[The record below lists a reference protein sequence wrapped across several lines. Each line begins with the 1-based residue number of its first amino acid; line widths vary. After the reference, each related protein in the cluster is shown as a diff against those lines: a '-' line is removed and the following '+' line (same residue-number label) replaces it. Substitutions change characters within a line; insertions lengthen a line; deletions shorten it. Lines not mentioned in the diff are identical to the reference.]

1 MLNGQI
7 VLVTGASRGIGNA
20 IALTLGGA
28 GATVIGTA
36 TSEEGAD
43 NISKIFSES
52 DILGKGMKLNVTDN
66 DQITSV
72 LKAVTDEYGAVDVLI
87 NNAGITRDNILVR
100 MKEEEW
106 DDIINTNLSSVYR
119 MSKAVLRGMI
129 KKRSGR
135 IISITSVVG
144 AMGNAGQSN
153 YAAAK
158 AGIMGF
164 TKSLAREVGARGIT
178 VNAVAPGFIDTDMTS
193 SLADDHKAAL
203 LSQVPIKRLETPE
216 EIADKLYDDPE
227 LHWVVLMVNNITDRY
242 HQWPMNNRQFLAH
255 IAARYDNVDA
265 THHYE
270 IYQSSGDTAIKIDIG
285 ISNVD
290 TDGDTISDAVL
301 VTNREYEESKQD
313 TIRNIQLL
321 DPQYLEQFVEEF
333 ESLVSDTED

>member
-52 DILGKGMKLNVTDN
+52 DILGKGIKLNVTDN

-164 TKSLAREVGARGIT
+164 TKSLAREVGVRGIT
-178 VNAVAPGFIDTDMTS
+178 VNAIAPGFIDTDMTD
-193 SLADDHKAAL
+193 SLPEDQKAVL
-203 LSQVPIKRLETPE
+203 TSQIPMGRLGTVN
-216 EIADKLYDDPE
+216 EIAQA
-227 LHWVVLMVNNITDRY
+227 VL
-242 HQWPMNNRQFLAH
+242 FLAS
-255 IAARYDNVDA
+255 D
-265 THHYE
+265 
-270 IYQSSGDTAIKIDIG
+270 SGSYITAQTLHVNG
-285 ISNVD
+285 GMYTV
-290 TDGDTISDAVL
+290 
-301 VTNREYEESKQD
+301 
-313 TIRNIQLL
+313 
-321 DPQYLEQFVEEF
+321 
-333 ESLVSDTED
+333 